1 MPGERSGSVLA
12 DWDAGDRPAPG
23 PPDAD
28 KYSSRA
34 FGGIPSPR
42 QRVCVAEVRSISIAS
57 IQVLKYQASFSK
69 PGPLALGSSPLVV
82 CGLGRAS
89 GAAGQSRCEHRPCS
103 DACFSDTQRKLHS
116 LAVVFQCISDSKS
129 GVPYKMRTRGVSAGF
144 TFFFPFF
151 LFCFEQESQYSKRF
165 RLLQSLW
172 QSHSP
177 HVHFVPTRSL
187 PGRHEDDTVSSSI

>member
-69 PGPLALGSSPLVV
+69 PGPRALGSSPLVV
-82 CGLGRAS
+82 CGLPAEDAARPGFRGGWAKPVRTQTLLRRLLFGHAEKAS
-89 GAAGQSRCEHRPCS
+89 FTGG
-103 DACFSDTQRKLHS
+103 
-116 LAVVFQCISDSKS
+116 
-129 GVPYKMRTRGVSAGF
+129 GVSM
-144 TFFFPFF
+144 
-151 LFCFEQESQYSKRF
+151 
-165 RLLQSLW
+165 
-172 QSHSP
+172 H
-177 HVHFVPTRSL
+177 
-187 PGRHEDDTVSSSI
+187 